1 MNSKELAM
9 NNHTYLRAYLA
20 GVLFP
25 TLVFPV
31 LITLLLVAM
40 LFAPEPI
47 PVERIVIF
55 PLAFAPAVWGL
66 WNVLWVA
73 SRNRTHLPLGLH
85 GAILPFLLMP
95 MATVLAR
102 CLGVI
107 TLGSHSVT
115 WFQVIEIPYWQVGC
129 GFACGLV
136 MYYLVWKYLVGFVN
150 RVLGVA

>member
-1 MNSKELAM
+1 M
-9 NNHTYLRAYLA
+9 NNHSYLRAYLA

-25 TLVFPV
+25 TLIFPL
-31 LITLLLVAM
+31 LITFLLVGKFVAQ
-40 LFAPEPI
+40 EPVPI
-47 PVERIVIF
+47 ERIVIF
-55 PLAFAPAVWGL
+55 PLAFAPACWGL

-73 SRNRTHLPLGLH
+73 LRKFSRVPLGLH

-107 TLGSHSVT
+107 NLGSHSVT
-115 WFQVIEIPYWQVGC
+115 WFQAIEVPYAVIAC
-129 GFACGLV
+129 GFAFALV
-136 MYYLVWKYLVGFVN
+136 MYYLVWKYIIGFVN

>member
-1 MNSKELAM
+1 M

-31 LITLLLVAM
+31 LITLLLVAQ
-40 LFAPEPI
+40 LVTPESI

-55 PLAFAPAVWGL
+55 PLAFAPACWGL

-73 SRNRTHLPLGLH
+73 LRKFSRVPLGVH

-95 MATVLAR
+95 LATVLAR

-107 TLGSHSVT
+107 RLGSHSVT
-115 WFQVIEIPYWQVGC
+115 WFQAYEVPYGVIAC
-129 GFACGLV
+129 GFAFALV
-136 MYYLVWKYLVGFVN
+136 MYYLVWKYIIGFVN